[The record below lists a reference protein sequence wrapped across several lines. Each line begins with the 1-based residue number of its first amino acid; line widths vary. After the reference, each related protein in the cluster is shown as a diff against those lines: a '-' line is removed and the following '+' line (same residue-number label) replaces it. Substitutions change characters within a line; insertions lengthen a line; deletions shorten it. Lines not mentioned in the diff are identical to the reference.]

1 MIISICGKGGTGKT
15 TVSGLILD
23 ELARAGYPGPVLAID
38 GDPASTLS
46 MTLGLP
52 DPPATLADVREK
64 VTLDA
69 QTIRRL
75 PAGTSPASY
84 VFEQMRVRGVL
95 VSHQLRQMP
104 LDLVVMGQGEGP
116 GCYCS
121 LNRALSII
129 LNEMAHCYPLVL
141 LDNEAGLEHV
151 SRYRLKRADLFLVVT
166 MPNRAALSVAQRI
179 TATAKQLKIEI
190 GESWRVFNQAP
201 AGFQPAPNGP
211 TLIVPYTQRLTE
223 LQSQGKSLLAL
234 RADHPLRQAVY
245 SLIEQVLACA

>member
-23 ELARAGYPGPVLAID
+23 ELARASYPGPVLAVD
-38 GDPASTLS
+38 GDPASTLP

-52 DPPATLADVREK
+52 DPLATLADVREK

-104 LDLVVMGQGEGP
+104 LDLLVMGQGEGP

-129 LNEMAHCYPLVL
+129 LNEMANCYPLVL

-211 TLIVPYTQRLTE
+211 TLIVPYTQGLANLE
-223 LQSQGKSLLAL
+223 SQGKSVVAL
-234 RADHPLRQAVY
+234 PADHPLRQAV
-245 SLIEQVLACA
+245 SPLVEQVLACA